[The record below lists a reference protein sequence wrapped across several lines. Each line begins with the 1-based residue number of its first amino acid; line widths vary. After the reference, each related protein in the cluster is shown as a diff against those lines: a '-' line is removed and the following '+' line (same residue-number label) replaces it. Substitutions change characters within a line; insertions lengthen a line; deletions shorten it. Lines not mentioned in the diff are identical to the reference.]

1 MAFVSKVCRP
11 QSLNVEMSLSRNTK
25 HGLANTEV
33 RVHTSGVDIFT
44 IFWRLMHTFWWWRPG
59 IMVI

>member
-1 MAFVSKVCRP
+1 MSKVCRP

-33 RVHTSGVDIFT
+33 GVHTSRVDIVT
-44 IFWRLMHTFWWWRPG
+44 ILETDAHILVVETRYNGDLKN
-59 IMVI
+59 